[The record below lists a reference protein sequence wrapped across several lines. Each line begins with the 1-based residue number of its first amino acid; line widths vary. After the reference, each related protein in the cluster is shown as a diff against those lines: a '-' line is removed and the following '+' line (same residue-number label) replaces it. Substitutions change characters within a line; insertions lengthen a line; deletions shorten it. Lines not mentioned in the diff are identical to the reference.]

1 MDNLAAF
8 IALVCLILPVIGEM
22 WVRQRGRQSAICS
35 HPVWAVLATT
45 ALLVS
50 VVQIAVQSGSWPMV
64 TVRGGLQTLALVVS
78 GGWLILRTRER
89 MEAAGVILLALVGWL
104 TAASLV
110 ESPGAVAQSSVSP
123 FFSMHL
129 GLIFLGLGAFALSFA
144 LSALFLLQRR
154 RLKNKNL
161 SGIQE
166 LPALDTLDRLNF
178 RTQGFGFVALTVGI
192 AMGFFLAMET
202 GSGRGLDGLTF
213 WGTVSV
219 WCWYAIGLQ
228 TRLMGGWRG
237 KPAAV
242 FGVVGFGG
250 LSLILGLAA
259 LWAGG
264 WHGV

>member
-1 MDNLAAF
+1 M
-8 IALVCLILPVIGEM
+8 
-22 WVRQRGRQSAICS
+22 
-35 HPVWAVLATT
+35 
-45 ALLVS
+45 
-50 VVQIAVQSGSWPMV
+50 
-64 TVRGGLQTLALVVS
+64 
-78 GGWLILRTRER
+78 
-89 MEAAGVILLALVGWL
+89 
-104 TAASLV
+104 
-110 ESPGAVAQSSVSP
+110 
-123 FFSMHL
+123 
-129 GLIFLGLGAFALSFA
+129 
-144 LSALFLLQRR
+144 LQRR

-202 GSGRGLDGLTF
+202 GSGRGLNGLTF